1 MYQNDDG
8 EWIVDKFKQLK
19 SDLFLAKLTKVFA
32 WVSSFT
38 TIAMISFAYFK
49 MFTTSFAT
57 ITTMLAVIMT
67 ILAVVIF
74 CIIFAIYKDNN
85 AVIVRLKKQIKNYT
99 NLFEDWKQRK
109 SEEIKEEKELSKRR
123 MIKIK
128 SKLTEKQTETLNN
141 YAEKAK
147 QVFKWIIVTK
157 DGDVV
162 ASDMKPEYNEE
173 YETWFFDTVARTIQ
187 VGRNKK
193 LTKKSKYTLTRIISD
208 GYTSLGI

>member
-1 MYQNDDG
+1 MWQNDDG

-19 SDLFLAKLTKVFA
+19 SDLFLARLTKVFA

-57 ITTMLAVIMT
+57 ITTILAVIMT
-67 ILAVVIF
+67 ILAIVIF

-85 AVIVRLKKQIKNYT
+85 AVMARLKKQIKNYID
-99 NLFEDWKQRK
+99 LFEDWKQRK
-109 SEEIKEEKELSKRR
+109 SEEIKEERELNKRR
-123 MIKIK
+123 MIKMK

-157 DGDVV
+157 EGEVV
-162 ASDMKPEYNEE
+162 ASDLKPDYDEE
-173 YETWFFDTVARTIQ
+173 FENWFFNSEANTIQ
-187 VGRNKK
+187 IGSNKK
-193 LTKKSKYTLTRIISD
+193 LANHSKYTLTKIK
-208 GYTSLGI
+208 